1 MIIRNYPLPK
11 EIVYLKFGCE
21 KREDGEA
28 ERAGKSHLLSCHY
41 GISISLSLPPKP
53 EKSHLFLI
61 WDASEG
67 NRVQKPHFPT
77 WFPFNF
83 ESRYPCSK
91 CSLEMI
97 LKHGMI
103 CPQWDH
109 ERQVK
114 WKTANEKKNELLYH
128 IQARKII
135 LLNFQCLLWNLFIA
149 QQLKKKKSKYYHAGR
164 HWNLLEWLNN
174 VDNTAA
180 LPSTPPL
187 IQTINILLFY

>member
-114 WKTANEKKNELLYH
+114 WKTANEKKKWVTISYSGQKN
-128 IQARKII
+128 
-135 LLNFQCLLWNLFIA
+135 NFTKFSVFIVEPVHSSA
-149 QQLKKKKSKYYHAGR
+149 VKKKKS
-164 HWNLLEWLNN
+164 L
-174 VDNTAA
+174 
-180 LPSTPPL
+180 STTML
-187 IQTINILLFY
+187 VGTGIC